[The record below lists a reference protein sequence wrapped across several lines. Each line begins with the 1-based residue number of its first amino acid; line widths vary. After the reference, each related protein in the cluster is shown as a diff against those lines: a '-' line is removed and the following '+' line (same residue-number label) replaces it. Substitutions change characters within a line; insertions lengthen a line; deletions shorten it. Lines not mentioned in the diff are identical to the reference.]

1 MTETFLTLL
10 QGLLPAGGLGAV
22 MVWLTSKT
30 LRKLRTVKETHDT
43 YKVMYE
49 DLRTSLIQLQND
61 YTNIHTAFVRLEALV
76 RRASVCRY
84 YAHCPLRD
92 ELQRL
97 EKNGRARAAHALGSG
112 SARGQ
117 PASRRDCAADDNT
130 HDSVSARGQSIDGD
144 TDAEPP

>member
-97 EKNGRARAAHALGSG
+97 EKNGRTRATQPGGSG

-117 PASRRDCAADDNT
+117 PASRRDCAADDYT
-130 HDSVSARGQSIDGD
+130 HELPGSGGQSLDGD